1 MSGSAAQPY
10 VLKNTGGVYSCSC
23 PAWRNQGAA
32 IERRTC
38 KHLRR
43 LRGDAAEDARVGGPG
58 GSGAQGSVRAARA
71 ASGGGAA
78 GGAAGTAEA
87 KAPPVLLAQSWS
99 DEVDIDGWW
108 MSEKLDGVRAWWD
121 GKGFWSR
128 LGNPYHAPEWFT
140 AGLPERPLDGELWM
154 GRKLFQRT
162 VGTVRRQDRS
172 EHWRDVRFLVF
183 DAPDDASTFEDRIGR
198 IPALLETA
206 PYANAHPH
214 VRCVDIKQ
222 LIDELDRV
230 CALGGEGL
238 MLRQPG
244 SRYEAGR
251 SSSLLK
257 VKRFLDGEAR
267 VIGHLP
273 GAGKHTGRLGAL
285 AVALDDGTRFSVGT
299 GFSDR
304 EREDPPAV
312 GTLISFR
319 YQELTDGGVPRFPAF
334 VGVREDVAG
343 APALT
348 PKRVPAPA
356 GGAQPSAGRSSAHLE
371 AVGTFPARLTG
382 EGTFWEVTID
392 GTAVNRRGGRVGTRG
407 QVKIER
413 FESVELAIAA
423 AESFVREK
431 RSRGYVPAPA
441 GS

>member
-38 KHLRR
+38 KHLRK
-43 LRGDAAEDARVGGPG
+43 LRGDAAENARLAVEGEPARPERPG
-58 GSGAQGSVRAARA
+58 GAAAGRG
-71 ASGGGAA
+71 ASGG
-78 GGAAGTAEA
+78 AEA

-128 LGNPYHAPEWFT
+128 LGNPYYAPGWFT

-183 DAPDDASTFEDRIGR
+183 DAPDDSSGFEDRFAR
-198 IPALLETA
+198 IPALLEGA
-206 PYANAHPH
+206 PFADAHPH
-214 VRCVDIKQ
+214 ERCPDLEHLVA
-222 LIDELDRV
+222 ELDRV

-251 SSSLLK
+251 SSTLLK

-267 VIGHLP
+267 VVGHLP

-285 AVALDDGTRFSVGT
+285 AVTLDDGTRFSVGT
-299 GFSDR
+299 GLSDR

-348 PKRVPAPA
+348 PKRVPAPV
-356 GGAQPSAGRSSAHLE
+356 GGAQPGAGRGSAHLE
-371 AVGTFPARLTG
+371 TVGTFPVRLTG
-382 EGTFWEVTID
+382 EGTFWEVSID
-392 GTAVNRRGGRVGTRG
+392 NTTVTRRGGRVGTRG
-407 QVKIER
+407 QLKIER

-423 AESFVREK
+423 AEAFVRER
-431 RSRGYVPAPA
+431 RSRGYVRAPA